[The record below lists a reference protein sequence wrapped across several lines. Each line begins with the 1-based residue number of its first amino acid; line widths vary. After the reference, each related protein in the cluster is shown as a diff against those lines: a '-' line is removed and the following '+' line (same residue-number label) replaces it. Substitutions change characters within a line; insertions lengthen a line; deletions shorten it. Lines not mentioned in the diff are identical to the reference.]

1 MQENGTSLIQEDKE
15 LVQYQVIWE
24 GQYLNLLFH
33 VVLKKKKKMKVK
45 IFVGDH
51 VKELYETMYHEE
63 DIKTYIGFCRCN
75 AKKHSVVWYVHYIY
89 GLLEDFVG
97 PSSCIFKQSF
107 FFFQY
112 IVIARSNEIKSL
124 EHLSEAIIDNDGL
137 ERIFLSKWKNHV
149 LLFVI
154 LMSAFKWWI

>member
-1 MQENGTSLIQEDKE
+1 MIL
-15 LVQYQVIWE
+15 LL
-24 GQYLNLLFH
+24 GQMEKKNARKWNIFDTRRQRASPISSYLRRSISESPFPCCFEKGKR
-33 VVLKKKKKMKVK
+33 KKKKKMKVK

-107 FFFQY
+107 FFF
-112 IVIARSNEIKSL
+112 NT
-124 EHLSEAIIDNDGL
+124 
-137 ERIFLSKWKNHV
+137 
-149 LLFVI
+149 
-154 LMSAFKWWI
+154 

>member
-1 MQENGTSLIQEDKE
+1 MIL
-15 LVQYQVIWE
+15 LL
-24 GQYLNLLFH
+24 GQMEKKNARKWNIFDTRRQRASPISSYLRRSISESPFPCCFEKGKR
-33 VVLKKKKKMKVK
+33 KKKKKMKVK

-137 ERIFLSKWKNHV
+137 ERIFLSK
-149 LLFVI
+149 
-154 LMSAFKWWI
+154 